1 MFSWA
6 LRASPEVIILLG
18 IFESTSEI
26 KLLGHTHH
34 PCNPNYFKCLRSV
47 GLRGVFGG
55 RVLLLYERMGSK
67 IGNIWPPIC
76 SFSTLDAALSEL
88 P

>member
-47 GLRGVFGG
+47 GLRGVFGC
-55 RVLLLYERMGSK
+55 RVLLLHERMGSR
-67 IGNIWPPIC
+67 IGKMWPPIC
-76 SFSTLDAALSEL
+76 SFSTLDAALSKL